1 MVSEF
6 VSEKEM
12 FQTSSTHLPVN
23 WKEQNRV
30 EKTMINPA
38 YDFSSK

>member
-12 FQTSSTHLPVN
+12 FQTSSTDLPVN
-23 WKEQNRV
+23 WKEQNRD
-30 EKTMINPA
+30 EKNIIRR
-38 YDFSSK
+38 